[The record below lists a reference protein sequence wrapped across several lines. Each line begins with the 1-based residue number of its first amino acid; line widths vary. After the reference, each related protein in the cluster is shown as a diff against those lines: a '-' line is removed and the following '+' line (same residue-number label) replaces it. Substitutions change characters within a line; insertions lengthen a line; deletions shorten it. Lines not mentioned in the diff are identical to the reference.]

1 MIHLPCVQKN
11 WIFPLKDVR
20 LKTPLD
26 NNQTGPSGRLI
37 VVEGVLRR
45 TSYYLTGSLL
55 PRYGR
60 QCYKEVA
67 VDQADMLQCSDKE
80 KAVDTC
86 EEYHTSTT
94 PTSISS

>member
-1 MIHLPCVQKN
+1 MSILPHFLLAGALFLNDLPCVQKN

-45 TSYYLTGSLL
+45 TSYKLFYPFFRLDVSET
-55 PRYGR
+55 
-60 QCYKEVA
+60 
-67 VDQADMLQCSDKE
+67 DIDK
-80 KAVDTC
+80 
-86 EEYHTSTT
+86 
-94 PTSISS
+94 

>member
-1 MIHLPCVQKN
+1 MGILPHFLLAGALFLNDLPCVQKN

-45 TSYYLTGSLL
+45 TSYN
-55 PRYGR
+55 
-60 QCYKEVA
+60 
-67 VDQADMLQCSDKE
+67 
-80 KAVDTC
+80 
-86 EEYHTSTT
+86 
-94 PTSISS
+94 

>member
-1 MIHLPCVQKN
+1 MSILPHFLLAGALFMIDLPCVQKN

-45 TSYYLTGSLL
+45 TSYKDS
-55 PRYGR
+55 
-60 QCYKEVA
+60 V
-67 VDQADMLQCSDKE
+67 LQLFIFMFMK
-80 KAVDTC
+80 
-86 EEYHTSTT
+86 TSK
-94 PTSISS
+94 

>member
-1 MIHLPCVQKN
+1 MGILPHFLLAGALFMIDLPCVQKN

-45 TSYYLTGSLL
+45 TSYYQNCTDTQASQDQLVRLILL
-55 PRYGR
+55 
-60 QCYKEVA
+60 A
-67 VDQADMLQCSDKE
+67 
-80 KAVDTC
+80 
-86 EEYHTSTT
+86 
-94 PTSISS
+94 SS

>member
-1 MIHLPCVQKN
+1 MIDLPCVQKN

-45 TSYYLTGSLL
+45 TSYNW
-55 PRYGR
+55 
-60 QCYKEVA
+60 EVA
-67 VDQADMLQCSDKE
+67 SPDLTKSLVQGLYGGLLG
-80 KAVDTC
+80 TI
-86 EEYHTSTT
+86 TT
-94 PTSISS
+94 HSLSQQTQ